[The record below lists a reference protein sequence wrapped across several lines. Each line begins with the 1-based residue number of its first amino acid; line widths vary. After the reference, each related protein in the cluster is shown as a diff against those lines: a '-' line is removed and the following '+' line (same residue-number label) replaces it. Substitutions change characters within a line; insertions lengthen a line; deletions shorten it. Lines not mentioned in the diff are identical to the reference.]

1 MNRNKDEQIVGI
13 LQEIL
18 KWIKFSGID
27 EVRTVLMRTLD
38 TEQKRLVYHLSD
50 GKHGSVGI
58 GKAAN
63 VSNSTVAR
71 YWASWAR
78 LGLMEPI
85 RVRGGLRFKKSFE
98 LEDFGLT
105 VPKLRAMNQEKVK
118 KEEIA

>member
-1 MNRNKDEQIVGI
+1 LNRNKDEQIIAI

-18 KWIKFSGID
+18 KWIRFSGID

-50 GKHGSVGI
+50 GIHGSVEI
-58 GKAAN
+58 GKATN

-71 YWASWAR
+71 YWVSWAR

-85 RVRGGLRFKKSFE
+85 RVRGGLRYKKSFE
-98 LEDFGLT
+98 LDDFVLKVT
-105 VPKLRAMNQEKVK
+105 QLRTKTK
-118 KEEIA
+118 KK